1 MRLRRRR
8 RPFAVTGPAGW
19 PAGAPVR
26 YLAGVNRLVVDS
38 RPARSPLA
46 VLARAVFLLAALPAL
61 LRASARAARWESRLT
76 LERLAPRLRAVA
88 PFRSRR
94 LRERPEWLLASLDR
108 LLPLLPPRRYGAC
121 LRRSLLLLDLWSRCG
136 LEVRL
141 HLGVRRSGESAHE
154 AHAWVT
160 ASQPD
165 GSRRLATASLDY
177 PEAFAL

>member
-1 MRLRRRR
+1 MRLRH
-8 RPFAVTGPAGW
+8 PLFAVSGPVGW

-26 YLAGVNRLVVDS
+26 YLAGVNRLAVEA

-46 VLARAVFLLAALPAL
+46 VVARAAFLLAALPAL
-61 LRASARAARWESRLT
+61 LRASARATRWESRLP
-76 LERLAPRLRAVA
+76 LDRLAPRLRAVA

-121 LRRSLLLLDLWSRCG
+121 LKRSLLLLDLWSRCG

-141 HLGVRRSGESAHE
+141 HLGVRRAGESSHE

-160 ASQPD
+160 ACRPE
-165 GSRRLATASLDY
+165 GGRGLATASLDY